1 MTVKPLVLT
10 PKVQVSIMAPRSII
24 LAVVTLPH
32 LRPILSPITPAESII
47 LSMIVIHVVHAIRG
61 KVRLKTLH
69 VEAPRILARH
79 QVEQQMHSNS
89 HRSKYRLEEAKL

>member
-10 PKVQVSIMAPRSII
+10 PKVQVSIMAPRSMI

-47 LSMIVIHVVHAIRG
+47 LIVIVMHVIHAKRG
-61 KVRLKTLH
+61 KVRLKTSF
-69 VEAPRILARH
+69 
-79 QVEQQMHSNS
+79 M
-89 HRSKYRLEEAKL
+89 